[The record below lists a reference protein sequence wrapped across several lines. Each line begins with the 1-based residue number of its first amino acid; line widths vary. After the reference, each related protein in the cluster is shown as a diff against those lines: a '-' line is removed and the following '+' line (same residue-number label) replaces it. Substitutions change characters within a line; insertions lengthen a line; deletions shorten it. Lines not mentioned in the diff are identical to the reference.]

1 MDAKLN
7 HSDLSALLAKETAM
21 SVAKTEQL
29 TKAMF
34 DLIIEG
40 LEQDGIVKINGLGT
54 FKVAD
59 VASRNSVN
67 VNTGEKIEIKGH
79 KKLTF
84 TPADSLRDNVNQPF
98 AMFEPVEV
106 DEKYCDEEIVPEND
120 EAATEEGVQQAT
132 VETDAENTTMDEGVE
147 AEDTAISNDTEET
160 AVAIEETETTAVDVT
175 AGEAAVE
182 PEEES
187 VDTVYEE
194 CAAVDA
200 EDADTAVKES
210 AEETPVSD
218 AGSEENKEIEIPVQ
232 ETVTGQDVKVTAPK
246 KRKRHGYKFVFYF
259 TLLIIFGIAAF
270 YCGYYLDIIA
280 KDDTSAVAQM
290 APAENVVNT
299 PVADGYIPVEEDEE
313 LMEADAVTGA
323 TVDATSGATVDATTG
338 ATPQDVGIIE
348 EDETGALPEKKEYKF
363 VVTDELAAMDLK
375 EITVADTL
383 LYVAD
388 GNYTEHTVKADE
400 TLTRIALKYYG
411 DKKMWPYI
419 VKHNSLARPDDLCKG
434 MVLVIPRLE
443 PRK

>member
-1 MDAKLN
+1 MCFTNDNFSVGYLDN
-7 HSDLSALLAKETAM
+7 LSDFMMNTLHS
-21 SVAKTEQL
+21 
-29 TKAMF
+29 F
-34 DLIIEG
+34 
-40 LEQDGIVKINGLGT
+40 
-54 FKVAD
+54 
-59 VASRNSVN
+59 
-67 VNTGEKIEIKGH
+67 
-79 KKLTF
+79 
-84 TPADSLRDNVNQPF
+84 
-98 AMFEPVEV
+98 
-106 DEKYCDEEIVPEND
+106 
-120 EAATEEGVQQAT
+120 
-132 VETDAENTTMDEGVE
+132 
-147 AEDTAISNDTEET
+147 
-160 AVAIEETETTAVDVT
+160 
-175 AGEAAVE
+175 
-182 PEEES
+182 
-187 VDTVYEE
+187 
-194 CAAVDA
+194 
-200 EDADTAVKES
+200 VKEHYKVK
-210 AEETPVSD
+210 ED
-218 AGSEENKEIEIPVQ
+218 NIGIGGSSM
-232 ETVTGQDVKVTAPK
+232 G
-246 KRKRHGYKFVFYF
+246 
-259 TLLIIFGIAAF
+259 GIAAF
-270 YCGYYLDIIA
+270 YCGYYLDNIA

-299 PVADGYIPVEEDEE
+299 PVADGYIPVEGDEE